1 MIILSLDLG
10 THCGW
15 KIGDREMS
23 LSGVWEFGNS
33 RFEGGGM
40 RFVKFTKSLNE
51 LAATMR
57 PELVVYEEV
66 RRHIG
71 TTAAHVYGG
80 LQATLTAW
88 CEREGFPYQGVP
100 VQTIKKFAT
109 GKGNASK
116 EMMIAAMQSLGLK
129 PENDN
134 DADAMALWEYA
145 QKEFGS

>member
-40 RFVKFTKSLNE
+40 RFVKFAKSLND

-88 CEREGFPYQGVP
+88 CEREGIPYQGVP
-100 VQTIKKFAT
+100 VQTIKKSAT

-116 EMMIAAMQSLGLK
+116 EMMIAAMQALGHS
-129 PENDN
+129 PQGDN

-145 QKEFGS
+145 QKEFGG